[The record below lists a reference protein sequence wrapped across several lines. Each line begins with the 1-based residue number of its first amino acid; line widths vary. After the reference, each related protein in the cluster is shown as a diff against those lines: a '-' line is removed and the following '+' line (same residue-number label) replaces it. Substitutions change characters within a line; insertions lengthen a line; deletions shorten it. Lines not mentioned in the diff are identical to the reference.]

1 MLRGG
6 RICDMRCDKKW
17 VEELKR
23 QFGILWGDNS
33 RLVRSNDSCAFSVI
47 TPTVTSGSTSPPSA
61 VWLMSFIMWTS
72 RLQWRLIYEFANWYL
87 LVFFCFL
94 YSWSQSPSSNNWL
107 LNAMKAVQRTKVE
120 HCPKWTLTI
129 MRENKKLRIRF

>member
-6 RICDMRCDKKW
+6 RICDMGCDKKW

-61 VWLMSFIMWTS
+61 VWLMSFIMSAVTADIWVCE
-72 RLQWRLIYEFANWYL
+72 LIPFS
-87 LVFFCFL
+87 FFCSFL
-94 YSWSQSPSSNNWL
+94 YSWSHSPSSNNWL
-107 LNAMKAVQRTKVE
+107 LNAMKAEQRTKVE
-120 HCPKWTLTI
+120 HCPKWGRTLII
-129 MRENKKLRIRF
+129 MSENNKLWIRF